1 MRAADR
7 TGAKLAVILG
17 DDDLAASTAVVKNL
31 TTGEQKTVSIDDLVE
46 TIQELL

>member
-17 DDDLAASTAVVKNL
+17 DDDLAAQTAAVKNL
-31 TTGEQKTVSIDDLVE
+31 STGDQQTVAIAELAE
-46 TIQELL
+46 TIQEML

>member
-17 DDDLAASTAVVKNL
+17 DDDLATQTTVVKNL
-31 TTGEQKTVSIDDLVE
+31 GAGDQSTVAIDDLIDS
-46 TIQELL
+46 IQELL